1 MRRTMLTAAAVFA
14 LVAATPSFA
23 AKSLEGSSAT
33 GGFPTRNSTQ
43 NNNDTK
49 GFSWCASVLANTR
62 AHAAHEVQHCRH
74 SF

>member
-49 GFSWCASVLANTR
+49 GF
-62 AHAAHEVQHCRH
+62 
-74 SF
+74 